1 MSGVQGFSLVD
12 ARVQAVVSAE
22 VSCSGGLEQLLLHAI
37 GDYITQTEWMA
48 RRKLQHWGAAL
59 VHATVYALPF
69 WLLSPSWAAWLT
81 IWGTHAVIDRYSLAR
96 HLTFAKNWLTQPSLK
111 WADCQA
117 TGYPPNVEPWKAFWL
132 KVITDN
138 VMHLCINYAA
148 LRWL

>member
-1 MSGVQGFSLVD
+1 MRVFPCEYVGFRPLSVE
-12 ARVQAVVSAE
+12 RCHAE
-22 VSCSGGLEQLLLHAI
+22 RMEQLLLHAI

-48 RRKLQHWGAAL
+48 RRKLQHMGAAL

-81 IWGTHAVIDRYSLAR
+81 IWGTHAVIDHFDLAR
-96 HLTFAKNWLTQPSLK
+96 HLTFAKNWLTQPGLK
-111 WADCQA
+111 WADCRV
-117 TGYPPNVEPWKAFWL
+117 TGYPPTVEPWKAFWL

-148 LRWL
+148 LRWF